1 MPIWQQTGMSPH
13 FQLFKAMHSHTIQKA
28 SQEDLIL
35 VRKIAYG
42 TWPIC
47 YKEIVSHDQIQY
59 MLNYMYDL
67 DELKQ
72 QHERGVIF
80 MLLTDENI
88 AAGFIAF
95 EKVTREAKM
104 ALRVHKL
111 YVLPEFH
118 KKKYGKA
125 LLEEA
130 IHFAREYHLSFLEL
144 NVNKQNPAV
153 DFYKRMGFQVADTMV
168 LDIGNGYIMDDYVMV
183 LKI

>member
-1 MPIWQQTGMSPH
+1 
-13 FQLFKAMHSHTIQKA
+13 MHSHSIRKA
-28 SQEDLIL
+28 TQEDLIL
-35 VRKIAYG
+35 VRQIAYG

-47 YKEIVSHDQIQY
+47 YKEIVSQDQIQY

-72 QHERGVIF
+72 QHGKGVIF
-80 MLLTDENI
+80 MLLSFENI

-95 EKVTREAKM
+95 EKVKREAKT

-118 KKKYGKA
+118 KKKFGRA

-130 IHFAREYHLSFLEL
+130 ILYAQENYLAFLEL

-153 DFYKRMGFQVADTMV
+153 EFYKRIGFQVSDTMI
-168 LDIGNGYIMDDYVMV
+168 LDIGNGYIMDDYIMV